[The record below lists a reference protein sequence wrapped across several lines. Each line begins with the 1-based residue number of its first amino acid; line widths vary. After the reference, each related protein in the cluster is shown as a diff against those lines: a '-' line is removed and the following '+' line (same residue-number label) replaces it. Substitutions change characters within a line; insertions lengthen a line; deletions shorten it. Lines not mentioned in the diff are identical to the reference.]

1 MSGKEN
7 QMQNNVL
14 SVNDMDG
21 KKRRKKMLE
30 IDLENK
36 TIKGTAKVKDIKEKG
51 LIEASIENE

>member
-14 SVNDMDG
+14 RVNDMDG

>member
-14 SVNDMDG
+14 RVNDMDG

-36 TIKGTAKVKDIKEKG
+36 TIKGTAKVKAIKEKG